1 MSVLTARP
9 SLAIRSGIRSPQ
21 CLFLRKVRSM
31 ILGMKV
37 GRPLSEQLRRAI
49 EASPMSRYQLAKE
62 TGVSQSVL
70 SLFCNKKRGL
80 SLRAIDALA
89 AALDLEL
96 KPRKWK
102 ES

>member
-1 MSVLTARP
+1 MAV
-9 SLAIRSGIRSPQ
+9 
-21 CLFLRKVRSM
+21 
-31 ILGMKV
+31 KV

-49 EASPMSRYQLAKE
+49 EASPKSRYQLAKE

-70 SLFCNKKRGL
+70 SLFCNKNRGL
-80 SLRAIDALA
+80 SLRTVDALA

-96 KPRKWK
+96 KPRKRK

>member
-1 MSVLTARP
+1 MGVKA
-9 SLAIRSGIRSPQ
+9 
-21 CLFLRKVRSM
+21 
-31 ILGMKV
+31 

-49 EASPMSRYQLAKE
+49 EASPKSRYQLSKE

-80 SLRAIDALA
+80 SLQAVDALA
-89 AALDLEL
+89 VALDLEL
-96 KPRKWK
+96 KTRKRK